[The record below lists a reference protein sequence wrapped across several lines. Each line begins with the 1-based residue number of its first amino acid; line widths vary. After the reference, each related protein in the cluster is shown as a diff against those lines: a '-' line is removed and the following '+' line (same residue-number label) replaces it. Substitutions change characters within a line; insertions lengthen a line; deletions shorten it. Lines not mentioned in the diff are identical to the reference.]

1 MSSGWREFRKT
12 GTLAEE
18 ENIKKL
24 GLLVVDDETEI
35 VESLRETFSRHFDI
49 HHATSAAD
57 ALDKFKRH
65 QPRLII
71 SDQRMPEMTGIEL
84 LSRIKNINPSTVR
97 ILLTGYSDI
106 NVVIEA
112 LNTDLLWK
120 YVAKPWDYDKLKAML
135 LEAARRCIKE
145 DGANAEEYGFNAAF
159 LGL

>member
-1 MSSGWREFRKT
+1 MSGGWKEFRKT
-12 GTLAEE
+12 GKLTEE

-24 GLLVVDDETEI
+24 GLLVVDDEAEI
-35 VESLRETFSRHFDI
+35 VASLRETFSRHFDI
-49 HHATSAAD
+49 YHATSASD
-57 ALDKFKRH
+57 ALEMFKQH
-65 QPRLII
+65 QPRLVI

-112 LNTDLLWK
+112 LNDDLLWK
-120 YVAKPWDYDKLKAML
+120 YVAKPWDYEKLKAML

-145 DGANAEEYGFNAAF
+145 DGASAEEYGFNAGF
-159 LGL
+159 LGM